1 MNLIISNSSDIP
13 IYEQIK
19 NQIKE
24 MIIDSTL
31 KAGDALPGMRTLAK
45 DLKVSVITTK
55 RAYNDLENEGYIVTT
70 QGRGSFVANMNREIL
85 KEEQLRNIE
94 EKLQEAVDI
103 ARLVNVSLQELEDI
117 LEIIYRGE

>member
-1 MNLIISNSSDIP
+1 MNIIISNSSEIP

-19 NQIKE
+19 NQIKD

-55 RAYNDLENEGYIVTT
+55 RAYNDLEIEGYIITIP
-70 QGRGSFVANMNREIL
+70 GKGSFVANMNREIL
-85 KEEQLRNIE
+85 REEQLRNIE
-94 EKLQEAVDI
+94 DKLQEAVDI
-103 ARLVNVSLQELEDI
+103 ARPVNVTLQELIEMM
-117 LEIIYRGE
+117 EIIYRGE